1 VLETRRTHRI
11 LVGISVGKKS
21 YEGLSKR
28 SEDVCKVDFREW
40 FMYLVQWQWSC
51 KQNKRFFFEWS
62 VLQ

>member
-1 VLETRRTHRI
+1 VLETRRKYKI

-21 YEGLSKR
+21 YNGLSKR

-40 FMYLVQWQWSC
+40 FMFLVQWFC